1 MNAKLKMRQYFKMA
15 AQNIVLPLFYMVC
28 SIRPVDKGL
37 IVFADAHH
45 HRCPDNLKP
54 VLRALRKEQES
65 GADIRIREMYL
76 DYQDA
81 SFGSVLRHM
90 LSFMACYAHAG
101 TVVICDNFL
110 PAAGCRK
117 RKGTRVVQ
125 LWHACGALKKF
136 GYDAADD
143 IPEGYRGNVYKNTD
157 LVTVSAEVCRQPFA
171 SAMGL
176 PLENVQALGAART
189 DRYFSEKWKAAAR
202 KRFYDAY
209 PEAEDKKVLVWAPTF
224 RGNAGDPKSIPL
236 DLQKLQQQLGNSWF
250 VLASLH
256 PHVAEKIRT
265 GKGGADIGNISP
277 GRISTLPTEQLFPVA
292 DALIADYSSL
302 IYEYLLFGK
311 PLILYVPDLEEYKSG
326 RGFYQD
332 FDEIPGVQVLREEE
346 LSEAVRKCAEE
357 AGRAAGAESAVD
369 IDSAADADGTA
380 GAESAA
386 DADGT
391 VEACVNAGSE
401 RREQF
406 LRRYMS
412 ACDGH
417 ATERIVSWILKK

>member
-1 MNAKLKMRQYFKMA
+1 MNAKLKLRQYIKMA
-15 AQNIVLPLFYMVC
+15 AQNIVLPIFYAVC
-28 SIRPVDKGL
+28 SIRPLDRGL

-45 HRCPDNLKP
+45 HSCPDNLKP
-54 VLRALRKEQES
+54 VLRSLRKAQER

-81 SFGSVLRHM
+81 SFGKVLRHM
-90 LSFMACYAHAG
+90 FGFMASYAHAG

-117 RKGTRVVQ
+117 RKGTQVVQ

-136 GYDAADD
+136 GYDASDD
-143 IPEGYRGNVYKNTD
+143 IPEGYRGNVYRNTD
-157 LVTVSAEVCRQPFA
+157 LVTVSADVCREPFA
-171 SAMGL
+171 SAMRL
-176 PLENVQALGAART
+176 PVENIQALGAART

-202 KRFYDAY
+202 KRFCEAY
-209 PEAEDKKVLVWAPTF
+209 PEAAGKKLLVWAPTF

-236 DLQKLQQQLGNSWF
+236 DLEKLQEELGDSWF

-265 GKGGADIGNISP
+265 GKGGEDIGHVSSD
-277 GRISTLPTEQLFPVA
+277 RISVLPTEVLFPTA
-292 DALIADYSSL
+292 DAMIADYSSL

-311 PLILYVPDLEEYKSG
+311 PLILYVPDLEEYESG
-326 RGFYQD
+326 RGFYHD

-346 LSEAVRKCAEE
+346 LAEAVRRCMEE
-357 AGRAAGAESAVD
+357 AG
-369 IDSAADADGTA
+369 TL
-380 GAESAA
+380 
-386 DADGT
+386 
-391 VEACVNAGSE
+391 EACADAGSE

-417 ATERIVSWILKK
+417 ATERIVSRILKK

>member
-1 MNAKLKMRQYFKMA
+1 MNAKLKLRQYFKMA
-15 AQNIVLPLFYMVC
+15 AQNIVLPIFYAVC
-28 SIRPVDKGL
+28 SIRPLDRGL

-54 VLRALRKEQES
+54 VLRALKKEQEN
-65 GADIRIREMYL
+65 GTDIRIREMYL

-81 SFGSVLRHM
+81 SFGKVLRHM
-90 LSFMACYAHAG
+90 FGFMASYAHAG

-117 RKGTRVVQ
+117 RKGTQVVQ

-136 GYDAADD
+136 GYDASDD
-143 IPEGYRGNVYKNTD
+143 IPEGYRGNVYRNTD
-157 LVTVSAEVCRQPFA
+157 LVTVSADVCREPFA
-171 SAMGL
+171 SAMRL
-176 PLENVQALGAART
+176 PAENIQALGAART

-209 PEAEDKKVLVWAPTF
+209 PEAAGKKLLVWAPTF

-236 DLQKLQQQLGNSWF
+236 DLEKLQEQLGDSWF

-265 GKGGADIGNISP
+265 GKGGEDIGHIRSD
-277 GRISTLPTEQLFPVA
+277 RISILPTEILFPTA
-292 DALIADYSSL
+292 DAMIADYSSL

-326 RGFYQD
+326 RGFYHD

-346 LSEAVRKCAEE
+346 LAEAVRRCMEE
-357 AGRAAGAESAVD
+357 AG
-369 IDSAADADGTA
+369 TL
-380 GAESAA
+380 
-386 DADGT
+386 
-391 VEACVNAGSE
+391 EACANAGSE

-417 ATERIVSWILKK
+417 ATERIVSRILKK